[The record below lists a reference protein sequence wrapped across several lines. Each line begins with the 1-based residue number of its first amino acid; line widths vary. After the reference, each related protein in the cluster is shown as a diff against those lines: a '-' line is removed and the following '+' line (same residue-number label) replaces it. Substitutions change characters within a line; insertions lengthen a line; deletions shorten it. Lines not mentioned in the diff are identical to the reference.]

1 MKTLTI
7 ITLILSYSL
16 IPTLLF
22 KKKWEKGFNTDN
34 KVMLTFDDGPD
45 SIYTMELL
53 DLLLKYNIKAS
64 FFVVA
69 NFARENKDII
79 KRMKN
84 EGHTIGVHSTD
95 HNSSL
100 YKGLLWTKKDLLKSI
115 DIMNKLDVDIEYYR
129 PPWGQ
134 LNLFTIYLLKKYNKK
149 LILWN
154 VMAEDWTNDVEAFEI
169 ENRLLER
176 TEKGDIICLHD
187 GRGENESPKKT
198 IEALERVIPNFL
210 ERGYEFIT
218 VGEYYGK

>member
-95 HNSSL
+95 HNSPL
-100 YKGLLWTKKDLLKSI
+100 Y
-115 DIMNKLDVDIEYYR
+115 
-129 PPWGQ
+129 
-134 LNLFTIYLLKKYNKK
+134 
-149 LILWN
+149 
-154 VMAEDWTNDVEAFEI
+154 
-169 ENRLLER
+169 RLL
-176 TEKGDIICLHD
+176 L
-187 GRGENESPKKT
+187 
-198 IEALERVIPNFL
+198 
-210 ERGYEFIT
+210 
-218 VGEYYGK
+218 